1 MPLPGYALVTG
12 AGSGLGRGIA
22 LAFAASCTAGVVF
35 ADIDVQAA
43 AQVAALSTTIATNPK
58 YRVLT
63 IKVDVTAEKDVDD
76 MVESAVKEFGRIDY
90 GVNCAG
96 IGARTPASIAESSVP
111 EFQRFLDINVFGLF
125 LCTRALSRVMKT
137 QPLRAVS
144 ETNAQRGETRGAI
157 VNMGSCSSF
166 VATPMLAQYTTSKH
180 AVLGLT
186 RNAALDNA
194 SHFVRVNCL
203 CPSWVDTPMVSAAV
217 AGNPELKTLMENA
230 VPMGRIAQVD
240 ETADVVM
247 FLCSDRASYVTGM
260 LLTRAG
266 EPFVWITASWPTRG
280 QDTIKLII
288 NRGNGSFLGKGWLNK
303 LDANKEDRY
312 LRSML

>member
-96 IGARTPASIAESSVP
+96 ECRCVP
-111 EFQRFLDINVFGLF
+111 IPDLSPSRFLFSLPLQFG
-125 LCTRALSRVMKT
+125 RAPYPGGFHTARLEGHILQSD
-137 QPLRAVS
+137 
-144 ETNAQRGETRGAI
+144 
-157 VNMGSCSSF
+157 
-166 VATPMLAQYTTSKH
+166 ATT
-180 AVLGLT
+180 
-186 RNAALDNA
+186 
-194 SHFVRVNCL
+194 
-203 CPSWVDTPMVSAAV
+203 W
-217 AGNPELKTLMENA
+217 
-230 VPMGRIAQVD
+230 
-240 ETADVVM
+240 
-247 FLCSDRASYVTGM
+247 
-260 LLTRAG
+260 
-266 EPFVWITASWPTRG
+266 
-280 QDTIKLII
+280 
-288 NRGNGSFLGKGWLNK
+288 NRHS
-303 LDANKEDRY
+303 
-312 LRSML
+312 